1 MDNAQ
6 PTTGTDLD
14 SSVNANLQYIAK
26 QVDMISNKVYQAP
39 DVSQFTYDETSG
51 YYYDYTTGFYYDATS
66 QYYFNSLTQQYMYW
80 DPAKSTYIPV
90 TTSANGTATTTTSS
104 STDAT
109 NALADSEAQSQ
120 TQSTAEKVSDTNKT
134 VKASSKPKTAAQ
146 IAKVNLFKF
155 SNFFQNNQIIIK
167 NV

>member
-6 PTTGTDLD
+6 PATGTDLD

-90 TTSANGTATTTTSS
+90 TTSANGTATTATSS

-109 NALADSEAQSQ
+109 IALADSEAQSQ

-134 VKASSKPKTAAQ
+134 VKASSKPKTATQ

-155 SNFFQNNQIIIK
+155 SNFFQNNQIFIK